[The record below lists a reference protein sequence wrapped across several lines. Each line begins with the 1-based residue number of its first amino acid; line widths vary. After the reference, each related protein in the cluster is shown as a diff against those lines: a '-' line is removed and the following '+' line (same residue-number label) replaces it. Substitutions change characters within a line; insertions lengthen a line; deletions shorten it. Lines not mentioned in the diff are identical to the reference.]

1 MGEKNIFGKAKEL
14 IGSIG
19 FCVFLWS
26 MNLTEEQYYDY
37 IHAGCVKESE

>member
-26 MNLTEEQYYDY
+26 MNLTEEQYLDY
-37 IHAGCVKESE
+37 IHDGCVKESE